1 MKILFNITHGF
12 QARMLLRST
21 IASTLLDQGAE
32 LVISSVN
39 ADEEYFQQEFEHP
52 QIALEK
58 MPNRRSATESRMLNI
73 RQYVLMNPS
82 LGGTLNYKREALKRE
97 RPKRYFVSRM
107 LNLVFGRMTLLRNGY
122 MKMES
127 ALFPG
132 KEFDELLNKHKPDLV
147 VTGTPGFNLFDVHLL
162 RACKRKKIKT
172 TTVMLSWDNLTSK
185 GFMNGVPDHL
195 LVWSDLMADEAVK
208 YHDYPRENIQW
219 TGAAQFD
226 IYGEY
231 QNGFDAKKWKS
242 ENGIPADRQLMVY
255 GTINP
260 AICPHEI
267 EIVNSIIRVIK
278 SGKLSK
284 KVHLWIR
291 LHPQVVQGP
300 FKKSLQPFLDLESE
314 FVHVE
319 VPPVREGAL
328 NWDLPKSDS
337 HHLASLLTAADIL
350 GTTSSTLSI
359 DAACVDT
366 PVINLFYDGI
376 DVKPEVSVA
385 RFKKYTHY
393 AIILET
399 GGIRSVHDEQELADA
414 MERYLTNPASDKD
427 KRQAIIEQQLG
438 RLDGESGRR
447 TAIALQKLANTAST

>member
-1 MKILFNITHGF
+1 MKIFFNITHGF
-12 QARMLLRST
+12 QARMLLRSS
-21 IASTLLDQGAE
+21 IAETLLASGEE
-32 LVISSVN
+32 LVVCSPSAN
-39 ADEEYFQQEFEHP
+39 EEYFQNEFDHA
-52 QIALEK
+52 QIALEQ
-58 MPNRRSATESRMLNI
+58 MPEDHSSTESRMLNL
-73 RQYVLMNPS
+73 RQYILMNPS
-82 LGGTLNYKREALKRE
+82 LGATLNYKRETLKRE

-107 LNLVFGRMTLLRNGY
+107 LNVMFGRMTLLRNAY

-127 ALFPG
+127 TLFPG
-132 KEFDELLNKHKPDLV
+132 KEFDDLLEKHKPDLV

-162 RACKRKKIKT
+162 RACKRKNIKT
-172 TTVMLSWDNLTSK
+172 STVMLSWDNLTSK
-185 GFMNGVPDHL
+185 GYMNGVPDHL
-195 LVWSDLMADEAVK
+195 LVWSDLMADEAVE

-226 IYGEY
+226 IYDEY
-231 QNGFDAKKWKS
+231 RNKNFDAEKWKS
-242 ENGIPADRQLMVY
+242 ENGVPANHQLMVY

-267 EIVNSIIRVIK
+267 EIVNSIIRVIE

-284 KVHLWIR
+284 KVYLWIR

-300 FKKSLQPFLDLESE
+300 FKQSLQPFLDLESDS
-314 FVHVE
+314 VHVE
-319 VPPVREGAL
+319 VPPVREGSL

-337 HHLASLLTAADIL
+337 HHLASLVASANIL
-350 GTTSSTLSI
+350 STTSSTLSI

-376 DVKPEVSVA
+376 EVDSAVSVA

-399 GGIRSVHDEQELADA
+399 GGIRSVHNESELAIA
-414 MERYLTNPASDKD
+414 MEEYLTNPMSDQD
-427 KRQAIIEQQLG
+427 KRNAIIEQQLG

-447 TAIALQKLANTAST
+447 TAAALQQLVTNN